1 MIKDAL
7 TFKEKENIKI
17 DKEYMKSTERITLNL
32 SIFPITAKEVVY
44 LTQEPR

>member
-7 TFKEKENIKI
+7 TFKKKITLKI
-17 DKEYMKSTERITLNL
+17 DKEYKMHKRKL
-32 SIFPITAKEVVY
+32 SIFPITEKEVVY